1 MKRSEI
7 FFSAIQVPVDFAM
20 ILLAA
25 ATAYFLRGLPVFQAY
40 VSRVFNLSF
49 EDYLNFALVAAPFF
63 IFILAVEGL
72 YKMRSTRRFW
82 QEAYGVMKAITFGL
96 IILIIAVFLNR
107 EWFSSRFVILVGWS
121 LAVFY
126 VVLAR
131 YIIQRI
137 QKWLLKNRG
146 MGVHRVLLIGYSDRM
161 KKLRDKLVQ
170 NKELGYRVVD
180 QIDDTSIVHIKE
192 IRQERGIDE
201 IIIGDPTLTD
211 DEQAKLFDFC
221 QINNIAYRYFPTTLQ
236 TSRFTM
242 QIFNG
247 EPIIEFQHTPLD
259 GWGRVLKRTYDLIA
273 GFGLTLIFSPVMLL
287 IALLIKLEDP
297 DGPIIYKNE
306 RIGENGEKFFVYK
319 FRYMQW
325 KYCITKENPQIKEA
339 IAFEKNLIIERNTRQ
354 GGVLYKIK
362 DDPRR
367 MKVGA
372 VIERYS
378 LDELPQFF
386 NVLKGDMSLVGPRP
400 HQEREVDR
408 YAEYHRRLLTIKPGV
423 TGMAQVS
430 GRSDLAFED
439 EYRLD
444 VFYIENWSL
453 WMDVLICLKTAGA
466 LLKRRKN
473 NGHK

>member
-7 FFSAIQVPVDFAM
+7 FFSSIQVPVDFIM

-25 ATAYFLRGLPVFQAY
+25 ATAYFLRGLPIFEGY
-40 VSRVFNLSF
+40 VSRVFNLTF
-49 EDYLNFALVAAPFF
+49 RDYLDFALTVAPFF
-63 IFILAVEGL
+63 ILILAIEGL
-72 YKMRSTRRFW
+72 YAMRSTRRFW
-82 QEAYGVMKAITFGL
+82 QEAYGVLKSITFGL

-107 EWFSSRFVILVGWS
+107 EWFSSRFVILVGWM

-131 YIIQRI
+131 YAIQRV
-137 QKWLLKNRG
+137 QKWLLVHRG
-146 MGVHRVLLIGYSDRM
+146 TGVHRVLLIGYNDRIR
-161 KKLRDKLVQ
+161 KLRDKLVR

-180 QIDDTSIVHIKE
+180 QIDNASIMHIKN
-192 IRQERGIDE
+192 IRQQKGIDE
-201 IIIGDPTLTD
+201 VIIGDPSLTD
-211 DEQAKLFDFC
+211 EEQAKLFDFC
-221 QINNIAYRYFPTTLQ
+221 QINNITYRYFPTTLQ
-236 TSRFTM
+236 TSRFSV
-242 QIFNG
+242 QIWGG

-259 GWGRVLKRTYDLIA
+259 GWGRVLKRAYDLVA
-273 GFGLTLIFSPVMLL
+273 GFVLTILFSPLMLV
-287 IALLIKLEDP
+287 IAILIKLEDP

-306 RIGENGEKFFVYK
+306 RIGENGNKFFVYK
-319 FRYMQW
+319 FRYMRW
-325 KYCITKENPQIKEA
+325 KYCITNENPHMQEA
-339 IAFEKNLIIERNTRQ
+339 IEFEKELIAKHNVRQ

-367 MKVGA
+367 LKIGA
-372 VIERYS
+372 IIERYS
-378 LDELPQFF
+378 LDEFPQFF

-400 HQEREVDR
+400 HQKREVDR

-423 TGMAQVS
+423 TGMAQIS

-439 EYRLD
+439 EYHLD

-453 WMDVLICLKTAGA
+453 WLDILICLKTAGA
-466 LLKRRKN
+466 LLKRRRN